1 MKCYTCFHPEHLCLC
16 PQIKPFE
23 TRAKIVILIHPM
35 EAKKEKLGTGRITKA
50 CIIDSELIMGID
62 FTEDKRVND
71 LISDERYLPL
81 VLYPGAGA
89 ISATNPSESDF
100 KVLKEKI
107 PLIFVIDGT
116 WPCAKK
122 MMKLSSNIN
131 TLSRISF
138 ETDRVSKFLI
148 KSQPD
153 LKALSTIESI
163 HVLLDDLERNGLEK
177 LARKHDALIDV
188 FTYMIQRQIKIASDP
203 NRPRDRRGR
212 GIDPNRSETTI
223 TPKKNRSFILL

>member
-1 MKCYTCFHPEHLCLC
+1 MKCYTCFRPIDLCVC
-16 PQIKPFE
+16 SKIIPFE

-35 EAKKEKLGTGRITKA
+35 EAKKEKLGTGRISKA
-50 CIIDSELIMGID
+50 ALKNSELIMGID
-62 FTEDKRVND
+62 FSEDTRVNQ

-81 VLYPGAGA
+81 VLYPGADS
-89 ISATNPSESDF
+89 INATNPTDGDL
-100 KVLKEKI
+100 LKLKNKI

-122 MMKLSSNIN
+122 MMKLSNNIN

-138 ETDRVSKFLI
+138 VTDKVSKFLI

-163 HVLLDDLERNGLEK
+163 HVLLTDLEKNGLEVLNSK
-177 LARKHDALIDV
+177 QDTLIDT
-188 FTYMIQRQIKIASDP
+188 FSYMIQKQIEIASDP
-203 NRPRDRRGR
+203 NRPRGKRGR
-212 GIDPNRSETTI
+212 GINPNRSETTI
-223 TPKKNRSFILL
+223 REKKNRSFILL